1 MAPGVHDP
9 VVLGL
14 NTMASPVFSA
24 HKIDKPWGWEL
35 VWAECELYV
44 GKILHIEAGEALS
57 YQFHR
62 VKDETI
68 YVLSGILDVEWAE
81 HEHGARQIVRLRAGE
96 GMRIRPGMCH
106 RLSAVDTCELLEAS
120 TPHLE
125 DVVRLEDR
133 YGRAAKS

>member
-1 MAPGVHDP
+1 VPTAPLFAGR
-9 VVLGL
+9 
-14 NTMASPVFSA
+14 
-24 HKIDKPWGWEL
+24 KIPKPWGWEL
-35 VWAECELYV
+35 VWAECEHYV

-68 YVLSGILDVEWAE
+68 HLLSGVLDLEWAE
-81 HEHGARQIVRLRAGE
+81 DHQAERQRVRLCAGQSV
-96 GMRIRPGMCH
+96 RIRPGMCH
-106 RLSAVDTCELLEAS
+106 RLIAVETCEVLEAS

-133 YGRAAKS
+133 YGRADGT

>member
-1 MAPGVHDP
+1 MP
-9 VVLGL
+9 
-14 NTMASPVFSA
+14 TSPLFA
-24 HKIDKPWGWEL
+24 GRKIPKPWGWEL
-35 VWAECELYV
+35 VWAECEHYV

-68 YVLSGILDVEWAE
+68 HLLSGVLDLEWAE
-81 HEHGARQIVRLRAGE
+81 DHQAERQRVRVRTGQSV
-96 GMRIRPGMCH
+96 RIRPGMCH
-106 RLSAVDTCELLEAS
+106 RLIAVETCEVLEAS

-133 YGRAAKS
+133 YGRADGR